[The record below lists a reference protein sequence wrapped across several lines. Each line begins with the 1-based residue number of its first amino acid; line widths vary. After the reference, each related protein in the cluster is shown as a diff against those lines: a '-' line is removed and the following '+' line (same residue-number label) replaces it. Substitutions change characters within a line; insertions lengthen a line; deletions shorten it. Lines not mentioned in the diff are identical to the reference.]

1 MFLSLPDAQT
11 VSILVDVVIAV
22 AIAVSGYAVSRWMRR
37 YFYRRMEKEAERK
50 QFLNALYLLLRTGLY
65 LSLLILF
72 FIIVLI
78 PLGYGEELIRVTRDF
93 ITAKG
98 HVIALIIGILLV
110 GWILIKLA
118 NVFFESFKTYA
129 RLDVRIL
136 NITSIAVKFLIYAIV
151 TVILI
156 QVVLSAIGLPEIAGT
171 VVTIFSVL
179 IGIAVS
185 FAATGSVGNLLA
197 GLLLM
202 SWRPFKEGDRVE
214 VGGGVFGD
222 VLEVTLTYVK
232 IRTIKDEIIHV
243 SNLQVIGNRIIN
255 YSGLPMVILHTNVT
269 LGYDVDRRI
278 AEEALLEAAN
288 MTWGVVKEGRKP
300 FVLIRSLDQY
310 YVTYELNA
318 FTDKPN
324 RMVEIYSNLHKNILD
339 VFSKRGIKILS
350 PMYVRFEG
358 LKQSGQQGSE
368 PSGTS
373 PQPGSTS

>member
-1 MFLSLPDAQT
+1 MFLSFLNEQITP
-11 VSILVDVVIAV
+11 ILISVVITV
-22 AIAVSGYAVSRWMRR
+22 LIIVLGYAVYRWMRR

-50 QFLNALYLLLRTGLY
+50 QFLNALYLLLRTILY
-65 LSLLILF
+65 LFLLALF

-78 PLGYGEELIRVTRDF
+78 PLGYGEELIRITRDF
-93 ITAKG
+93 IITRG
-98 HVIALIIGILLV
+98 HVIALIIGVLV
-110 GWILIKLA
+110 VSWILIRLV

-151 TVILI
+151 SVILI

-179 IGIAVS
+179 IGVAVS
-185 FAATGSVGNLLA
+185 FAATSSIGNFLA
-197 GLLLM
+197 GFLLM

-232 IRTIKDEIIHV
+232 IRTIKDEIV
-243 SNLQVIGNRIIN
+243 YVPNLQVIGNRIIN
-255 YSGLPMVILHTNVT
+255 YSGLPALILHTNVT
-269 LGYDVDRRI
+269 LGYDVDRHA

-288 MTWGVVKEGRKP
+288 MTWGVIKEDRKP

-310 YVTYELNA
+310 FVTYELNA

-324 RMVEIYSNLHKNILD
+324 RMVEIYSNLHRNILD
-339 VFSKRGIKILS
+339 VFSKRGIKIVS
-350 PMYVRFEG
+350 PMHVKFEG
-358 LKQSGQQGSE
+358 LKQSEQ
-368 PSGTS
+368 
-373 PQPGSTS
+373 